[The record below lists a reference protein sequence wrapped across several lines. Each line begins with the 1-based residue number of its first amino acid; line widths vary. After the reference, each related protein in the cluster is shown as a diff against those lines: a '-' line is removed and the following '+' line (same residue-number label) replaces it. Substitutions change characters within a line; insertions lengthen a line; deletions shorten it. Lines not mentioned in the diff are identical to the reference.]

1 MKTTSFNRE
10 LIKDILV
17 FGGILTVLVVL
28 WNFVGVP
35 DVHAALIDSSDNP
48 GNISAATGGATS
60 AKGLAMTILNW
71 FLGFLGFIAVAMVIY
86 GGILYVTSAGEE
98 EKTGKAKKILL
109 YAIIGI
115 VIIFLSFAIVNT
127 VLTGAGTGD
136 ETVT

>member
-10 LIKDILV
+10 LLKDILV

-35 DVHAALIDSSDNP
+35 GAHAALIDISDNP
-48 GNISAATGGATS
+48 GKIAA
-60 AKGLAMTILNW
+60 
-71 FLGFLGFIAVAMVIY
+71 AMVIY

-98 EKTGKAKKILL
+98 EKTGKAKKILM

-127 VLTGAGTGD
+127 VISGAGTGD
-136 ETVT
+136 ETVS

>member
-10 LIKDILV
+10 LLKDILV

-35 DVHAALIDSSDNP
+35 GAHAALIDISDNP

-71 FLGFLGFIAVAMVIY
+71 FLGFLGFC
-86 GGILYVTSAGEE
+86 LRQS
-98 EKTGKAKKILL
+98 
-109 YAIIGI
+109 
-115 VIIFLSFAIVNT
+115 FLKS
-127 VLTGAGTGD
+127 
-136 ETVT
+136 